1 MVEDSD
7 VKNLIVIKKQHHRH
21 INAVD
26 TAEVSDVLTVL
37 IGLIQGVVHLY
48 TMVIVLLAS
57 NTCSQMTLEA

>member
-1 MVEDSD
+1 VEDSD

-26 TAEVSDVLTVL
+26 MEEAFDVPTVL

-48 TMVIVLLAS
+48 TMVIVRLAS